1 MNAISSSQKLRYW
14 EKPFPRIPPFGMAV
28 FDFRSPS
35 PPAPYCAIAFFWLNI
50 YAILCTLPY
59 RRVVPSCPVKKF
71 FILGL
76 VVGWIGCLSTP
87 EAPSPWSDLALPN
100 QFGGGTTN
108 APAGAGWLKDFND
121 ATLDALVREALK
133 NNPDLR
139 VTAARLKVARTNV
152 RIAGADRL
160 PTLSAAAQASRT
172 KRNSNSGFKITSSRN
187 DRFSPALDLAWEVD
201 VWSRLSDL
209 HAAALFDA
217 GEADANL
224 KAAQL
229 SLAANTAKGWF
240 SLAESELQV
249 RLANETY
256 KSYTNNLAVL
266 EDGLQRGLT
275 KALDVRLMRTS
286 VRNAQATVQLRLRE
300 RDGARRSLEVL
311 LGRYPKS
318 ELALSD
324 SLPTIAQPVPSGL
337 PAKLLERRP
346 DVLAMKRGYLAAHR
360 RTASAR
366 KDLLPK
372 ISLTASTGTSS
383 SELQDVLDL
392 DNKIWSLA
400 SNLTQPI
407 FDGRKIRSQIARAKA
422 QQEEARFNYVL
433 TALQAFSEVETALA
447 AEVFLT
453 GQETAL
459 RGSVTEAGEAQTL
472 ALEDYQAGLTDIVTV
487 LESQRRVFDA
497 KRSLIELQNLRLQN
511 RIDLYLALGGE
522 FAQPAKDDE

>member
-1 MNAISSSQKLRYW
+1 MSSQ
-14 EKPFPRIPPFGMAV
+14 
-28 FDFRSPS
+28 
-35 PPAPYCAIAFFWLNI
+35 N
-50 YAILCTLPY
+50 
-59 RRVVPSCPVKKF
+59 
-71 FILGL
+71 
-76 VVGWIGCLSTP
+76 
-87 EAPSPWSDLALPN
+87 APSAWSGLGLPN

-108 APAGAGWLKDFND
+108 APAGAGWLNDFND
-121 ATLDALVREALK
+121 ATLNGLVREALK

-139 VTAARLKVARTNV
+139 VTAARLKMARANV
-152 RIAGADRL
+152 RIAGADL
-160 PTLSAAAQASRT
+160 VPSLTASALAART
-172 KRNSNSGFKITSSRN
+172 KRNRASGFEITSTRN
-187 DRFSPALDLAWEVD
+187 DRFNPMLDFAWEVD

-209 HAAALFDA
+209 HASALLDA
-217 GEADANL
+217 GEATANL

-266 EDGLQRGLT
+266 EDGFKRGLT

-286 VRNAQATVQLRLRE
+286 VRNAQSTVQLRLRE

-318 ELALSD
+318 ELALND
-324 SLPTIAQPVPSGL
+324 SLPTINRPVPAGL
-337 PAKLLERRP
+337 PARLLARRP
-346 DVLAMKRGYLAAHR
+346 DVLAMQRSYLAAHR
-360 RTASAR
+360 RTTSAR

-372 ISLTASTGTSS
+372 ISLTVSSGTSS
-383 SELQDVLDL
+383 DELKNVLDL
-392 DNKIWSLA
+392 DNKIWNLA
-400 SNLTQPI
+400 ANLAQPI
-407 FDGRKIRSQIARAKA
+407 FDGRKIRSQIDWAQA
-422 QQEEARFNYVL
+422 QQEEARYNYVQ
-433 TALQAFSEVETALA
+433 TALQAFAEVETALA

-522 FAQPAKDDE
+522 FSQPDAE